1 MYEFSAFF
9 RQMSKYYPKLK
20 NIAEAVNRLKGVCG
34 HVPLQLNAELS
45 QKHSARI
52 YLQRED
58 LGPVR
63 SYKLRGAYNKM
74 AHLGSKSVV
83 TCSAGNHAQGV
94 AFSCRNLDI
103 NGIIFM
109 PNITTQ
115 QKINKVKQFGGKKIS
130 IILDGNNFDES
141 FEIAN
146 AYAKEHDR
154 NFIHPFDD
162 EKVIEGQATVGFDIV
177 KQMDGK
183 SIDYLF
189 LPVGGGGLSAGVSS
203 YIKMVSPNT
212 KIIGVEP
219 LGAPSMITALKAGRV
234 VKLDKINSF
243 VDGASVKKVGELNF
257 PICQQNLDDML
268 LIDEGHVCSKII
280 QMYNENGF
288 IIEPAGVLSLC
299 ALDIYPAIKGKNVV
313 SVISG
318 GNSDIFRM
326 PEILEKS
333 LVYEGLKHY
342 FKVQFSQK
350 AGSLKDFV
358 VNILGPN
365 DDIIYFRYTRA
376 INKETAPVVI
386 GLQLLVKDDIKRV
399 MTNMVKKGFVFEK
412 LDGLGEE

>member
-1 MYEFSAFF
+1 
-9 RQMSKYYPKLK
+9 MSKYVPKLK

-74 AHLGSKSVV
+74 AHLGSQSVV

-130 IILDGNNFDES
+130 IFLDGNNFDES

-146 AYAKEHDR
+146 AYAKEHNR

-162 EKVIEGQATVGFDIV
+162 EKVIEGQATVGYDIV

-219 LGAPSMITALKAGRV
+219 LGAPSMFEALKAGRV

-257 PICQQNLDDML
+257 PICQQNLDDIL

-280 QMYNENGF
+280 QMYNDNGF

-299 ALDIYPAIKGKNVV
+299 ALDIYPEIKGKNVV

-318 GNSDIFRM
+318 GNSDVFRM

-342 FKVQFSQK
+342 FKVQFAQK
-350 AGSLKDFV
+350 AGSLKDFILNV
-358 VNILGPN
+358 LGPN

-386 GLQLLVKDDIKRV
+386 GIQLREKHDINLI
-399 MTNMVKKGFVFEK
+399 MINLMKKGFVFEK